1 MVENGNKKYR
11 VLHVEDF
18 SADVDLADHEI
29 KKVLPDVEIKV
40 VETEE
45 DFVVALENFKPH
57 IVISDYSLP
66 SFTGMKALEI
76 VLEKAPDIPVIIVT
90 GSMNEDT
97 AVDCLK
103 AGAANYVIKEHIK
116 RLGPA
121 ILSAFEQKKIKE
133 EKEKAL
139 EQIHLLSTAVEKSPL
154 YIVITDI
161 NGNIEYVNP
170 KFTVQT
176 GYSFEEVKGRNMRI
190 LQSGK
195 QNKEFYREMW
205 DTILSGKDWSGEMIN
220 KKKNGE
226 LYWENASIASIAD
239 DEGNI
244 THFIGIKEDIT
255 EKKKINEELIK
266 AKEKAEESDR
276 LKSAFLANM
285 SHEIRTP
292 MNGILGFTGLLKEP
306 HLADDEKN
314 QYIDIIGKSTNR
326 LLNTL
331 NDIIDISKI
340 EAGQVE
346 VKLSVVNVSRKMLDV
361 IEFFS
366 HEAQQKGLKL
376 NYIPGNLTEDFMVKT
391 DEIKLES
398 ILSNLIKNAIKYTL
412 KGSIIIGAEYKDN
425 SFLEFYVKDTG
436 IGIPQERMEAIFSR
450 FEQAD
455 IEDKMAFQG
464 SGLGLAITKSYVE
477 MLGGTITVQSTVDV
491 GTTFTVKIPV
501 GVENNEAQ
509 DVKPDSLSGEKTNL
523 LKNMTL
529 MVAEDDES
537 SRELLE
543 IIFKKKV
550 KKLLFTCTG
559 KETLE
564 AIKQHPET
572 DVILMD
578 IKLPDGDGLTTTRK
592 IREFNREVMI
602 IAQTAYAL
610 SGDREKALEAGCN
623 DYIAK
628 PFGLK
633 NLEEMISNLLE
644 KR

>member
-623 DYIAK
+623 GYIAK